1 MSDVVSFLIVFCG
14 ICATIMLADALIAHF
29 NTKEIDEIHAEVSK
43 LLSTVIFM
51 RLEVVGDTTFAYNA
65 FTGDFVCQGKDMTEL
80 NINFGTRFP
89 SSKGVIVAPEENTD
103 VL

>member
-14 ICATIMLADALIAHF
+14 ICAAIMLADALIAHF
-29 NTKEIDEIHAEVSK
+29 NTKEINEIHAEVTK

-65 FTGDFVCQGKDMTEL
+65 VTGDFVCQGTDLTEL
-80 NINFGTRFP
+80 NVNFGARFP
-89 SSKGVIVAPEENTD
+89 TSKGVIVAPEEQTD